1 MYIRN
6 DKGEDIDFSDYT
18 DVDVKPGE
26 NSSWQ
31 LIAKSSIDE
40 SELYIA
46 AFEKVSDANAAK
58 TSLGDAITNGEAWDA
73 NEFKES
79 LKPAVYVGVTESKIR
94 F

>member
-1 MYIRN
+1 MYIRD
-6 DKGEDIDFSDYT
+6 DKGEAIDFSDYT

-31 LIAKSSIDE
+31 LVAKSSIGG

-58 TSLGDAITNGEAWDA
+58 KSLSNAITKGEAWDA

-79 LKPAVYVGVTESKIR
+79 LKPAVYVGVAG
-94 F
+94 